1 MVALTVFK
9 FTARKKIKLLE
20 NKENVRFFRFKENK
34 IFHQSTDEEEKF
46 FFLPFLITVKQ
57 FSSNYYTQ
65 VMWSFCIVSS
75 NIIEKTWKRETGEK
89 IIHEKKLATLSL

>member
-9 FTARKKIKLLE
+9 FTAGKKIVLE

-34 IFHQSTDEEEKF
+34 IFHQSTDEEEKKKD
-46 FFLPFLITVKQ
+46 FLPFLITVKQ

-65 VMWSFCIVSS
+65 VM
-75 NIIEKTWKRETGEK
+75 
-89 IIHEKKLATLSL
+89 